1 MSNIIRDHRSSD
13 FKLIYLVA
21 CQAQAIS
28 DYLADTNDPSN
39 QRISATGSSLPPLT
53 GPFESRRTETSMLV
67 SASGCGSSTGGLP
80 GLSSGGSVGSLEGSI
95 SSKIGADQ
103 LSRST
108 SRLLSQ
114 VDGGGLL
121 VLPRRLVEEP
131 IFECPFYF
139 VECNRTFTDEDE
151 WFEHSLAHFK
161 EVGPPT
167 SNECPFCDR
176 HNGRFTHPEPME
188 SWVRRM
194 RYVSSHHQ
202 RGETVGTARPDFSLI
217 TYLWENNLMDK
228 TQYRNLR
235 CRSESQTSP
244 YTVTESRRS
253 RHRRRWNPTWK
264 STNDERILNS
274 REYEEYDD
282 AGQKNRTRTTC
293 YFLLHRKSWMDIGQR
308 NSQKIRDSKNFRSRV
323 FFHFVIKEREVSP
336 YVLAPLAYS
345 HVSESKGLQRQSWGP
360 WPAFGCTDQRF
371 HFEGVSD
378 PNNFILYGKSVFL
391 SSFKKPRCGGV
402 AII

>member
-1 MSNIIRDHRSSD
+1 MKKRGLLILFGSTSTHRAQQHHHKRPVHVSPSIPQSPTDVGRDPITIRQTLVISKRYPTIFPIITTANM
-13 FKLIYLVA
+13 A

-188 SWVRRM
+188 SW
-194 RYVSSHHQ
+194 
-202 RGETVGTARPDFSLI
+202 
-217 TYLWENNLMDK
+217 
-228 TQYRNLR
+228 
-235 CRSESQTSP
+235 
-244 YTVTESRRS
+244 
-253 RHRRRWNPTWK
+253 
-264 STNDERILNS
+264 
-274 REYEEYDD
+274 
-282 AGQKNRTRTTC
+282 
-293 YFLLHRKSWMDIGQR
+293 
-308 NSQKIRDSKNFRSRV
+308 
-323 FFHFVIKEREVSP
+323 
-336 YVLAPLAYS
+336 
-345 HVSESKGLQRQSWGP
+345 
-360 WPAFGCTDQRF
+360 
-371 HFEGVSD
+371 
-378 PNNFILYGKSVFL
+378 
-391 SSFKKPRCGGV
+391 
-402 AII
+402 

>member
-21 CQAQAIS
+21 CQAQAIN

-53 GPFESRRTETSMLV
+53 GPFKFPRTETSMLV
-67 SASGCGSSTGGLP
+67 SASGCGSSTGALP
-80 GLSSGGSVGSLEGSI
+80 GLSSGGSVISLEGSI

-108 SRLLSQ
+108 SRFL
-114 VDGGGLL
+114 DGG
-121 VLPRRLVEEP
+121 VLPRQPVEEP

-139 VECNRTFTDEDE
+139 VECNRTFTDEAE

-161 EVGPPT
+161 DVGPPT

-176 HNGRFTHPEPME
+176 HNGRFTHPEPRE
-188 SWVRRM
+188 SWRRRM
-194 RYVSSHHQ
+194 RYVSSHHHL
-202 RGETVGTARPDFSLI
+202 GETVGTARPDFYLI

-228 TQYRNLR
+228 AQYRNLR

-253 RHRRRWNPTWK
+253 RHKRRWNPTWK
-264 STNDERILNS
+264 STNDERIVNS
-274 REYEEYDD
+274 REYEQYDD

-308 NSQKIRDSKNFRSRV
+308 NSQKIRDIIVEIFAR
-323 FFHFVIKEREVSP
+323 
-336 YVLAPLAYS
+336 
-345 HVSESKGLQRQSWGP
+345 G
-360 WPAFGCTDQRF
+360 
-371 HFEGVSD
+371 
-378 PNNFILYGKSVFL
+378 
-391 SSFKKPRCGGV
+391 SSS
-402 AII
+402 ISL